1 MGSTLVVDSGV
12 SNFFFLLILCICCNI
27 LWTTDAVLI
36 ELLLL
41 VLRCL
46 IEL

>member
-1 MGSTLVVDSGV
+1 MGSTLVVDGGV
-12 SNFFFLLILCICCNI
+12 SNFFFLLILCVCYNI
-27 LWTTDAVLI
+27 LWPTDAVLV

-41 VLRCL
+41 ALRCL